1 MKLIQDIFCILYTYY
16 LVALSIYKEY
26 RHGKN
31 LQMRLWS
38 VPLWT
43 AVITSMATRACV
55 PN

>member
-1 MKLIQDIFCILYTYY
+1 MQLIQDIFCILYTYY
-16 LVALSIYKEY
+16 LVALPIYKEH
-26 RHGKN
+26 RHGKKP
-31 LQMRLWS
+31 QMRLWS